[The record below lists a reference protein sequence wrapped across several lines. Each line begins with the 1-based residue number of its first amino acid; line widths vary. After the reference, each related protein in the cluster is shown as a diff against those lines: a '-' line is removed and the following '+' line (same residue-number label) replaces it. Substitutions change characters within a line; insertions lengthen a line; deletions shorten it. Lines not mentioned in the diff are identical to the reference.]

1 MKYILTL
8 LVLVLVSCNNKTA
21 TKKLNQPIVKND
33 TIEIIVERGAFHND
47 TFILKDNLL
56 TFYPAKK
63 KFGFDNTDY
72 TTKSSQIITT
82 KSKDSLVKH
91 IIDNGF
97 FKLKDNYTNSTSCD
111 SYLAVTV
118 TYGAKT
124 KKVISED
131 YIQGCPTLLSY
142 IENEIIRLHTK
153 NLKRSLLPG

>member
-1 MKYILTL
+1 MKYFITL
-8 LVLVLVSCNNKTA
+8 LVLIQLSCNNRTSNKT
-21 TKKLNQPIVKND
+21 LNQPIIKND
-33 TIEIIVERGAFHND
+33 TVEIIVERGAFHND
-47 TFILKDNLL
+47 TFILKDSLI

-63 KFGFDNTDY
+63 NFGFDNVNY

-97 FKLKDNYTNSTSCD
+97 FKLKDNYTNSTTCD

-131 YIQGCPTLLSY
+131 YMQGCPKLLSY
-142 IENEIIRLHTK
+142 IENEIIRLHNK
-153 NLKRSLLPG
+153 KLKRTLLPG